1 MYKNKKWF
9 SFIEIIIVCSILS
22 ITAVSWSYYFNN
34 FLQKQEVNIYTNN
47 LEQHITKLDNLV
59 KNNEIYDYQMQLFDW
74 YVSILKNTSWTQ
86 KYLQYWET
94 QNGWSYSI
102 VNGQSDDIVYYTLY
116 KWIKKIEEK
125 NISWD
130 SSISI
135 EKWNNYKLEAQ
146 IENQNINS
154 AEIFIFDDNNQLETY
169 TIIDNNDNELNSLL
183 IENYWGNKIYKNNS
197 NWDKLDTPIQITF
210 DLHGY
215 ENTLIIED

>member
-9 SFIEIIIVCSILS
+9 SFIEIIVVCTILS
-22 ITAVSWSYYFNN
+22 ITAVSGSYYFHD
-34 FLQKQEVNIYTNN
+34 FIQKQEINIYTNN
-47 LEQHITKLDNLV
+47 LQQHIKKLDNLV
-59 KNNEIYDYQMQLFDW
+59 KNNDIYDYQIELFNW
-74 YVSILKNTSWTQ
+74 YISVLKNTSWTQ

-116 KWIKKIEEK
+116 KWIKKIEET

-146 IENQNINS
+146 IENTNINS
-154 AEIFIFDDNNQLETY
+154 AEIFVFDENKQIEIY
-169 TIIDNNDNELNSLL
+169 RIIDNNNIQTNSLI
-183 IENYWGNKIYKNNS
+183 IENYWWNKSFKNWQN
-197 NWDKLDTPIQITF
+197 NTILDTPIQITF

-215 ENTLIIED
+215 ENTLIIEE

>member
-22 ITAVSWSYYFNN
+22 IVAVSWSYYFND

-59 KNNEIYDYQMQLFDW
+59 KNNEIYDYQIQLFNW
-74 YVSILKNTSWTQ
+74 YISILKNTSWTQ
-86 KYLQYWET
+86 KYLQFTET
-94 QNGWSYSI
+94 QNGWNYSI
-102 VNGQSDDIVYYTLY
+102 ENGLPEDIINYKLY
-116 KWIKKIEEK
+116 KWIKKIEDW

-130 SSISI
+130 SIISV
-135 EKWNNYKLEAQ
+135 EKWNNYILEAQ

-154 AEIFIFDDNNQLETY
+154 AEIFIFDDNNQLEIY
-169 TIIDNNDNELNSLL
+169 TIIDNNDNEVNSLL
-183 IENYWGNKIYKNNS
+183 IENYWWNKIYKNNS
-197 NWDKLDTPIQITF
+197 NWDILDTPIQITF

-215 ENTLIIED
+215 ENILIIEE

>member
-74 YVSILKNTSWTQ
+74 YISVLKNTSWTQ
-86 KYLQYWET
+86 KYLQFTET
-94 QNGWSYSI
+94 QNGWNYSI
-102 VNGQSDDIVYYTLY
+102 ENGLPEDIINYKLY
-116 KWIKKIEEK
+116 KWIKKIEDW

-130 SSISI
+130 SII
-135 EKWNNYKLEAQ
+135 TVEKWNNYILEAQ

-154 AEIFIFDDNNQLETY
+154 AEIFIFDDNNQLEIY
-169 TIIDNNDNELNSLL
+169 TIVDNNDNGVNSLL

-197 NWDKLDTPIQITF
+197 NWDILDTPIEITF

-215 ENTLIIED
+215 ENTLIIEE

>member
-59 KNNEIYDYQMQLFDW
+59 KNNEIYDYQIQLFDW
-74 YVSILKNTSWTQ
+74 YISILKNTSWTQ
-86 KYLQYWET
+86 KYLQFTET
-94 QNGWSYSI
+94 QNGWNYSI
-102 VNGQSDDIVYYTLY
+102 ENGLPEDIINYKLY
-116 KWIKKIEEK
+116 KWIKKIEDW

-130 SSISI
+130 SIISV
-135 EKWNNYKLEAQ
+135 EKWNNYILEAQ

-154 AEIFIFDDNNQLETY
+154 AEIFIFDDNNQLEIY
-169 TIIDNNDNELNSLL
+169 TIVDNNDNEVNSLL

-197 NWDKLDTPIQITF
+197 NWDILDTPIEITF

-215 ENTLIIED
+215 ENTLIIEE

>member
-47 LEQHITKLDNLV
+47 LEQHIKKLDNLV
-59 KNNEIYDYQMQLFDW
+59 KNNEIYDYQIQLFDW
-74 YVSILKNTSWTQ
+74 YISILKNTSWTQ
-86 KYLQYWET
+86 KYLQFTET
-94 QNGWSYSI
+94 QNGWNYSI
-102 VNGQSDDIVYYTLY
+102 ENGLPEDIINYKLY
-116 KWIKKIEEK
+116 KWIKKIEDW

-130 SSISI
+130 STIFI
-135 EKWNNYKLEAQ
+135 KKWNNYKLEAQ
-146 IENQNINS
+146 IENKNINS
-154 AEIFIFDDNNQLETY
+154 AEIFVFDENKQIKIY
-169 TIIDNNDNELNSLL
+169 SIIDNNNIQTNSLI
-183 IENYWGNKIYKNNS
+183 IENYWWNKSFKNWQN
-197 NWDKLDTPIQITF
+197 NTILDTPIKITF

>member
-94 QNGWSYSI
+94 QNWWNYSI
-102 VNGQSDDIVYYTLY
+102 KNGLSEDIINYKLY
-116 KWIKKIEEK
+116 KWIKKIEDW

-130 SSISI
+130 SIISV

-215 ENTLIIED
+215 ENTLIIEE

>member
-215 ENTLIIED
+215 ENTLIIEE

>member
-47 LEQHITKLDNLV
+47 LEQYITKLDNLV

-74 YVSILKNTSWTQ
+74 YISVLKNTSWTQ
-86 KYLQYWET
+86 KYLQFTET
-94 QNGWSYSI
+94 QNGWNYSI
-102 VNGQSDDIVYYTLY
+102 KNGLSEDIINYKLY
-116 KWIKKIEEK
+116 KWIKKIEDW

-130 SSISI
+130 SIISV
-135 EKWNNYKLEAQ
+135 EKWNNYILEAQ

-154 AEIFIFDDNNQLETY
+154 AEIFIFDDNNQLEIY
-169 TIIDNNDNELNSLL
+169 TIVDNDGNELNSLL

-197 NWDKLDTPIQITF
+197 NWDILDTPIQITF

-215 ENTLIIED
+215 ENTLIIEE